1 MTSMTTVREIQAR
14 TLLSAAKTPDP
25 WFGIKYTMNLY
36 RGCQHRCIYCDS
48 RSECYGIADFDGEV
62 LVKANAPELLRAELR
77 RKRVKGYVS
86 TGSMNDA
93 YMPLEREV
101 GLTRCALEI
110 LLEFAFPV
118 HLLTKSDLVLR
129 DAALLAELD
138 RAAASP
144 QSPGAVISFTIT
156 TADDDLARQLE
167 PGAPSPSRRFA
178 ALEALAK
185 HGRRTGVMLMPV
197 LPYLEDNPE
206 SVTEVV
212 RRAAGCGA
220 RHVVPGFGVTLRD
233 RQREHFY
240 RELDARFPGVR
251 AKYER
256 AFAGRYHADA
266 HNTRVLEAIFTDL
279 AARYGLERRVA
290 PYVPAVV
297 QPGLF

>member
-1 MTSMTTVREIQAR
+1 MTTVREIQAK
-14 TLLSAAKTPDP
+14 TLLSAVKTPDP

-48 RSECYGIADFDGEV
+48 RSECYQIADFDGEV
-62 LVKANAPELLRAELR
+62 LVKTNAPELLRKELKS
-77 RKRVKGYVS
+77 KRAKGYVA

-93 YMPLEREV
+93 YMPLEREI
-101 GLTRCALEI
+101 GLTRRALEI
-110 LLEFAFPV
+110 LLELSFPL
-118 HLLTKSDLVLR
+118 HILTKSDLVLR
-129 DAALLAELD
+129 DEALLIELD

-144 QSPGAVISFTIT
+144 QSAGAVISFTIT
-156 TADDDLARQLE
+156 TADDELARQLE
-167 PGAPSPSRRFA
+167 PGAPSPSSRFA

-185 HGRRTGVMLMPV
+185 QGLRTGVMLMPI
-197 LPYLEDNPE
+197 LPFLEDSPE
-206 SVTEVV
+206 NMEEVV
-212 RRAAGCGA
+212 RRATECGA

-256 AFAGRYHADA
+256 SFGGRYHAA
-266 HNTRVLEAIFTDL
+266 ARKTSALEAHFADL

-290 PYVPAVV
+290 PYVAAAA
-297 QPGLF
+297 QPSLF

>member
-1 MTSMTTVREIQAR
+1 MTTVREIQAK

-48 RSECYGIADFDGEV
+48 RSECYRIADFDGDA
-62 LVKANAPELLRAELR
+62 LIKANAPDLLRAELR
-77 RKRVKGYVS
+77 RKRVKGYVG
-86 TGSMNDA
+86 TGSMNDP

-101 GLTRCALEI
+101 GLTRRVLEI
-110 LLEFAFPV
+110 LTEHAFPA
-118 HLLTKSDLVLR
+118 HILTKSDLILR

-138 RAAASP
+138 RAAASS

-167 PGAPSPSRRFA
+167 PGAPSPSRRLA

-185 HGRRTGVMLMPV
+185 LGLRTGVMLMPV

-206 SVTEVV
+206 GVAEVV
-212 RRAAGCGA
+212 HRAAECGA
-220 RHVVPGFGVTLRD
+220 RHVVPGWGVTLRD

-251 AKYER
+251 ARYER
-256 AFAGRYHADA
+256 SFGQRYHAA
-266 HNTRVLEAIFTDL
+266 ARNTPALEARFAEL
-279 AARYGLERRVA
+279 AARYGLLRAVA
-290 PYVPAVV
+290 PYVAAVE
-297 QPGLF
+297 QPGLLPS